1 MEMEKWRSVNDELP
15 EDGVTVLAVKEL
27 KSKQRYI
34 CLARC
39 IRNYEHY
46 DYATKTTH
54 IGPYWTCG
62 GNHNILYW
70 MPLPAIPE
78 A

>member
-1 MEMEKWRSVNDELP
+1 MEQWRSVNDELP
-15 EDGVTVLAVKEL
+15 EDGKMVLAVKQL
-27 KSKQRYI
+27 KDGRRDI

-46 DYATKTTH
+46 DYKTKTTH
-54 IGPYWTCG
+54 IGPYWACG
-62 GNHNILYW
+62 GNNNILFW
-70 MPLPAIPE
+70 MPLPKIPE